1 MLFLQNKH
9 LLTLLTI
16 YVVNFIERTDF
27 SKICLF
33 IVLKEPISRKSAFF
47 VVLKEP
53 ISRKSA
59 FFVILKEPIL
69 RKSEKEF
76 KNTVAQT
83 GSSRLESVQVG
94 SSRLKSVR
102 FELNRSEPFI
112 WSGSASSGL
121 TASQSWS

>member
-33 IVLKEPISRKSAFF
+33 IILKEPISRKSAFFVILKEPISRKSAFF

-69 RKSEKEF
+69 RKLEKEF

-94 SSRLKSVR
+94 S
-102 FELNRSEPFI
+102 N
-112 WSGSASSGL
+112 W
-121 TASQSWS
+121 